1 MTDASL
7 NQSSQPSGQSKID
20 QLTASPRIFEN
31 PILDK
36 LSRIHWTFPLVY
48 LPFAAWMI
56 VAAAP
61 RMSLLA
67 LVGMIVLGY
76 VIWTFCE
83 YLFHRYL
90 FHWEPPGKIGERI
103 HFLLH
108 GVHHVHPSDPLRL
121 VMPPLMSVPMI
132 VIAWFVATLLFGADF
147 RLPAMAGF
155 IIGYVIYDEIH
166 FHIHHRPPRTKI
178 EATLRRLH
186 MLHHFRDPDRGY
198 GVSAPWWDHVFGTAY
213 TKADKPGSKAL

>member
-7 NQSSQPSGQSKID
+7 NQPSGQSKID

-56 VAAAP
+56 WAAIP
-61 RMSLLA
+61 RMSVPALL
-67 LVGMIVLGY
+67 GMIVLGY

-132 VIAWFVATLLFGADF
+132 VIAWFVATLLFGVDF

-198 GVSAPWWDHVFGTAY
+198 GVSAPWWDTIFGTAY
-213 TKADKPGSKAL
+213 TKSDKPGSKAL

>member
-1 MTDASL
+1 MTDASV
-7 NQSSQPSGQSKID
+7 NHPTGQSRID

-31 PILDK
+31 NLLDK
-36 LSRIHWTFPLVY
+36 LSRVHWTFPLVY
-48 LPFAAWMI
+48 LPLAAWMI
-56 VAAAP
+56 YAAAS
-61 RMSLLA
+61 RMAPLT
-67 LVGMIVLGY
+67 LVGMLVAGY

-132 VIAWFVATLLFGADF
+132 LIAWFVATLLFGADLS
-147 RLPAMAGF
+147 LPAMAGF